1 MIVSGLDS
9 RRRPPLPSR
18 LPSGRCPAGSPPVF
32 LQRMAQSSGAAAALR
47 RPLAAHIM
55 DFAIPAAILLA
66 VLVVLAPVP
75 APLVDVLL
83 AINLTVS
90 VLALLGALAAR
101 TPLDM
106 SVFPTFLLGITL
118 VRLVL
123 NIATTRLILSRAA
136 LDGTAAAGE
145 VVEAF
150 GQFVAANNLVVGG
163 VIFAII
169 AIVQFVVITAGS
181 TRTSEVAARFAL
193 DGLPGR
199 QMAIDTEVNAGTVT
213 REQARRMRLDLQRQ
227 ADFFAAMDGASRF
240 VRGEAVASVII
251 TAINILGG
259 LAIGVVEHGM
269 PVDKALNV
277 YSRLTIGD
285 GLSASIPA
293 LFISVATGLLVSRS
307 SQSVD
312 LSREFSRQFTAK
324 PHVLAI
330 TGVFLALLSLSGLP
344 FLPLAGMAAVTLT
357 GAVVLGR
364 RAAVEA
370 DADGEPDRDL
380 PVVRPAKTATQKP
393 NPAADVLTDDRVVV
407 EVGRGLV
414 SLVAGNGPLL
424 TRASTLRTALA
435 ADLGLVL
442 PQVAFRDD
450 LTLPDRGYRISV
462 AGDAVVEDEIPAG
475 RLLAVL
481 PPGTSSPVDGDT
493 AIDPL
498 SGRTGTWV
506 GHAQAETCRL
516 RGATVLD
523 DAGIV
528 ARSLESAVR
537 RRADRLL
544 TRDAANRLVESLRA
558 AQPAVVEQIVPGV
571 LTVARIQRT
580 LQCLLREGVPIRP
593 LAELLEL
600 MSDHAAEAAE
610 PWQLAEIVRRRLA
623 GTICRRARDP
633 QGRLTAVRLAGV
645 AVDAIAKSARGTAPR
660 VSAKLVAEV
669 RRAVRTAVER
679 GGQPALLVPAAA
691 RRLVREAVGRH
702 LPDVV
707 VLADEETLDEPRLEV
722 FATVGSAEVARAA

>member
-1 MIVSGLDS
+1 
-9 RRRPPLPSR
+9 
-18 LPSGRCPAGSPPVF
+18 
-32 LQRMAQSSGAAAALR
+32 MAQSSGAAAALR

-66 VLVVLAPVP
+66 VMVVLAPVP

-213 REQARRMRLDLQRQ
+213 REQARRMRLELQRQ

-251 TAINILGG
+251 TAINVLGG

-285 GLSASIPA
+285 GLSAAIPA

-324 PHVLAI
+324 PHLLAI

-357 GAVVLGR
+357 AAVVLGR
-364 RAAVEA
+364 RPAIEA
-370 DADGEPDRDL
+370 DVEDELDREL
-380 PVVRPAKTATQKP
+380 PSARPAKTSTKAATQKST
-393 NPAADVLTDDRVVV
+393 PAADVLADDRVVV

-414 SLVAGNGPLL
+414 GLVTGNGPLL
-424 TRASTLRTALA
+424 ERASALRTSLA

-450 LTLPDRGYRISV
+450 LTLPGRGYRISV

-481 PPGTSSPVDGDT
+481 QPGTSSPVDGDA

-498 SGRTGTWV
+498 TGRTGTWV

-544 TRDAANRLVESLRA
+544 TRDAANRLVESLRT

-633 QGRLTAVRLAGV
+633 LGRLTAVRLAGG
-645 AVDAIAKSARGTAPR
+645 AVDAITKTARGTAPR
-660 VSAKLVAEV
+660 ISAKLVADV
-669 RRAVRTAVER
+669 RRAVRTAMER
-679 GGQPALLVPAAA
+679 GGQPVLLVPAAA

-722 FATVGSAEVARAA
+722 FATVGMTEAARAA

>member
-1 MIVSGLDS
+1 
-9 RRRPPLPSR
+9 
-18 LPSGRCPAGSPPVF
+18 
-32 LQRMAQSSGAAAALR
+32 MAQSSATAAAPR
-47 RPLAAHIM
+47 RPVVAHVM
-55 DFAIPAAILLA
+55 DFAMPAAILLA

-83 AINLTVS
+83 AVNLTVS
-90 VLALLGALAAR
+90 VVALLGALAAR

-136 LDGTAAAGE
+136 LDGTTAAGE

-169 AIVQFVVITAGS
+169 AIVQFVVITAGA

-199 QMAIDTEVNAGTVT
+199 QMAIDTEVNAGTLT

-251 TAINILGG
+251 TLVNLVGG

-269 PVDKALNV
+269 PIEKAMNV

-293 LFISVATGLLVSRS
+293 LFISVATGLLISRS
-307 SQSVD
+307 SQAVD
-312 LSREFSRQFTAK
+312 LSREFGRQFTAK

-344 FLPLAGMAAVTLT
+344 FLPLAGMAAITLG

-364 RAAVEA
+364 RTLPTSGAEDDDAAA
-370 DADGEPDRDL
+370 DADAPAPRT
-380 PVVRPAKTATQKP
+380 VRAPGRSAADTS
-393 NPAADVLTDDRVVV
+393 NPAADVLADDRVLV
-407 EVGRGLV
+407 ELGSGLV
-414 SLVAGNGPLL
+414 GIAAGGGPLL
-424 TRASTLRTALA
+424 GQVSGLRTALA

-442 PQVAFRDD
+442 PQVAIRDD
-450 LTLPDRGYRISV
+450 LTLPARGYRISV
-462 AGDAVVEDEIPAG
+462 AGDVVVESEIPEA
-475 RLLAVL
+475 RMLAVL
-481 PPGTSSPVDGDT
+481 PPGTPSPVDGAAT
-493 AIDPL
+493 VDPL
-498 SGRTGTWV
+498 TGRTGTWV
-506 GHAQAETCRL
+506 AHAQAETCRL

-523 DAGIV
+523 DAGV
-528 ARSLESAVR
+528 VGRSLESAVR

-600 MSDHAAEAAE
+600 MSDHAAEATE
-610 PWQLAEIVRRRLA
+610 PPQLAEIVRRRMA
-623 GTICRRARDP
+623 GTICRRARDSD
-633 QGRLTAVRLAGV
+633 GRLTAVRLAGD
-645 AVDAIAKSARGTAPR
+645 AVDAIVTSARGAAPR
-660 VSAKLVAEV
+660 ASARLAAEV

-679 GGQPALLVPAAA
+679 GGQPVLLVPGGA
-691 RRLVREAVGRH
+691 RRAVREAFVRH
-702 LPDVV
+702 LPDLV
-707 VLADEETLDEPRLEV
+707 VLAEEETLDEPRLEV
-722 FATVGSAEVARAA
+722 FATVGSAEAARAA

>member
-1 MIVSGLDS
+1 
-9 RRRPPLPSR
+9 
-18 LPSGRCPAGSPPVF
+18 
-32 LQRMAQSSGAAAALR
+32 MAQSSGAAAALR

-123 NIATTRLILSRAA
+123 NIATTRLVLSRAA

-169 AIVQFVVITAGS
+169 AIVQFIVITAGS

-213 REQARRMRLDLQRQ
+213 REQARRMRLELQRQ

-269 PVDKALNV
+269 PVEKALNV

-285 GLSASIPA
+285 GLSAAIPA

-324 PHVLAI
+324 PHLLAI

-357 GAVVLGR
+357 AAVVLGR
-364 RAAVEA
+364 RPAIEA
-370 DADGEPDRDL
+370 DADDELDREL
-380 PVVRPAKTATQKP
+380 PSVRPAKNSTKAATQKST
-393 NPAADVLTDDRVVV
+393 PAADVLADDRVVV

-414 SLVAGNGPLL
+414 GLVAGNGPLL
-424 TRASTLRTALA
+424 ERASTLRTSLA

-450 LTLPDRGYRISV
+450 LTLPGRGYRISV

-481 PPGTSSPVDGDT
+481 QPGTSSPVDGDA

-498 SGRTGTWV
+498 TGRTGTWV

-544 TRDAANRLVESLRA
+544 TRDAANRLVESLRT

-633 QGRLTAVRLAGV
+633 LGRLTAVRLAGG
-645 AVDAIAKSARGTAPR
+645 AVDAITKTARGTAPR
-660 VSAKLVAEV
+660 ISAKLVADV

-679 GGQPALLVPAAA
+679 GGQPVLLVPAAA

-722 FATVGSAEVARAA
+722 FATVGMTEAARAA

>member
-1 MIVSGLDS
+1 
-9 RRRPPLPSR
+9 
-18 LPSGRCPAGSPPVF
+18 
-32 LQRMAQSSGAAAALR
+32 MAQPSGAAAALR
-47 RPLAAHIM
+47 RPLAAHIL

-75 APLVDVLL
+75 APLVDVML
-83 AINLTVS
+83 AVNLTVS

-150 GQFVAANNLVVGG
+150 GEFVAANNLVVGG

-199 QMAIDTEVNAGTVT
+199 QMAIDTEVNAGTLT

-227 ADFFAAMDGASRF
+227 ADFFSAMDGASRF

-251 TAINILGG
+251 TAINIVGG

-269 PVDKALNV
+269 PVEKALNV

-293 LFISVATGLLVSRS
+293 LFISVATGLLISRS

-344 FLPLAGMAAVTLT
+344 FLPLAGMAAITLT
-357 GAVVLGR
+357 AAVVLGR
-364 RAAVEA
+364 RPAVDSDIDE
-370 DADGEPDRDL
+370 EPDHDV
-380 PVVRPAKTATQKP
+380 PAVRPTKVGSRAKAGPQNST
-393 NPAADVLTDDRVVV
+393 PAADVLTDDRVVV
-407 EVGRGLV
+407 EIGRGLV
-414 SLVAGNGPLL
+414 GLVAGNGPLL
-424 TRASTLRTALA
+424 ERVSTLRTALA
-435 ADLGLVL
+435 ADLGVVL

-450 LTLPDRGYRISV
+450 LSLPERGYRISV

-475 RLLAVL
+475 RMLAVL
-481 PPGTSSPVDGDT
+481 PLGTSSPVDGDA

-633 QGRLTAVRLAGV
+633 QGRLTAVRLAGD
-645 AVDAIAKSARGTAPR
+645 AVDAITKTARGSAPR

-679 GGQPALLVPAAA
+679 GGQPVLLVPAAA

-707 VLADEETLDEPRLEV
+707 VLADEETLDEARLEV
-722 FATVGSAEVARAA
+722 FATVGSAETARAA

>member
-1 MIVSGLDS
+1 
-9 RRRPPLPSR
+9 
-18 LPSGRCPAGSPPVF
+18 
-32 LQRMAQSSGAAAALR
+32 MAQSSGAAAALR

-66 VLVVLAPVP
+66 VMVVLAPVP

-136 LDGTAAAGE
+136 LDGTVAAGE

-213 REQARRMRLDLQRQ
+213 REQARRMRLELQRQ

-269 PVDKALNV
+269 PVEKALNV

-285 GLSASIPA
+285 GLSAAIPA

-324 PHVLAI
+324 PHLLAI

-357 GAVVLGR
+357 AAVVLGR
-364 RAAVEA
+364 RPAIEA
-370 DADGEPDRDL
+370 DAEDEPDREL
-380 PVVRPAKTATQKP
+380 PSVRPAKTSTKAATQKST
-393 NPAADVLTDDRVVV
+393 PAADVLADDRVVV

-414 SLVAGNGPLL
+414 GLVAGNGPLL
-424 TRASTLRTALA
+424 ERASALRTSLA

-450 LTLPDRGYRISV
+450 LTLPGRGYRISV

-481 PPGTSSPVDGDT
+481 QPGTSSPVDGDA

-498 SGRTGTWV
+498 TGRTGTWV

-544 TRDAANRLVESLRA
+544 TRDAANRLVESLRT

-633 QGRLTAVRLAGV
+633 LGRLTAVRLAGG
-645 AVDAIAKSARGTAPR
+645 AVDAITKTARGTAPR
-660 VSAKLVAEV
+660 ISAKLVADV
-669 RRAVRTAVER
+669 RRAVRTAMER
-679 GGQPALLVPAAA
+679 GGQPVLLVPAAA

-722 FATVGSAEVARAA
+722 FATVGMTEAARAA

>member
-1 MIVSGLDS
+1 
-9 RRRPPLPSR
+9 
-18 LPSGRCPAGSPPVF
+18 
-32 LQRMAQSSGAAAALR
+32 
-47 RPLAAHIM
+47 M

-123 NIATTRLILSRAA
+123 NIATTRLVLSRAA

-169 AIVQFVVITAGS
+169 AIVQFIVITAGS

-213 REQARRMRLDLQRQ
+213 REQARRMRLELQRQ

-269 PVDKALNV
+269 PVEKALNV

-285 GLSASIPA
+285 GLSAAIPA

-324 PHVLAI
+324 PHLLAI

-357 GAVVLGR
+357 AAVVLGR
-364 RAAVEA
+364 RPAIEA
-370 DADGEPDRDL
+370 DADDELDREL
-380 PVVRPAKTATQKP
+380 PSVRPAKNSTKAATQKST
-393 NPAADVLTDDRVVV
+393 PAADVLADDRVVV

-414 SLVAGNGPLL
+414 GLVAGNGPLL
-424 TRASTLRTALA
+424 ERASTLRTSLA

-450 LTLPDRGYRISV
+450 LTLPGRGYRISV

-481 PPGTSSPVDGDT
+481 QPGTSSPVDGDA

-498 SGRTGTWV
+498 TGRTGTWV

-544 TRDAANRLVESLRA
+544 TRDAANRLVESLRT

-600 MSDHAAEAAE
+600 MSDHAAEAAK

-633 QGRLTAVRLAGV
+633 LGRLTAVRLAGG
-645 AVDAIAKSARGTAPR
+645 AVDAITKTARGTAPR
-660 VSAKLVAEV
+660 ISAKLVADV

-679 GGQPALLVPAAA
+679 GGQPVLLVPAAA

-722 FATVGSAEVARAA
+722 FATVGMTEAARAA

>member
-1 MIVSGLDS
+1 
-9 RRRPPLPSR
+9 
-18 LPSGRCPAGSPPVF
+18 
-32 LQRMAQSSGAAAALR
+32 MAQSSGAAAALR

-66 VLVVLAPVP
+66 VMVVLAPVP

-213 REQARRMRLDLQRQ
+213 REQARRMRLELQRQ

-285 GLSASIPA
+285 GLSAAIPA

-324 PHVLAI
+324 PHLLAI

-357 GAVVLGR
+357 AAVVLGR
-364 RAAVEA
+364 RPAIEA
-370 DADGEPDRDL
+370 DAEDEPDREL
-380 PVVRPAKTATQKP
+380 PSVRPAKTSTKAATQKST
-393 NPAADVLTDDRVVV
+393 PAADVLADDRVVV

-414 SLVAGNGPLL
+414 GLVAGNGPLL
-424 TRASTLRTALA
+424 ERASALRTSLA

-450 LTLPDRGYRISV
+450 LTLPGRGYRISV

-481 PPGTSSPVDGDT
+481 QPGTSSPVDGDA

-498 SGRTGTWV
+498 TGRTGTWV

-544 TRDAANRLVESLRA
+544 TRDAANRLVESLRT

-633 QGRLTAVRLAGV
+633 LGRLTAVRLAGG
-645 AVDAIAKSARGTAPR
+645 AVDAITKTARGTAPR
-660 VSAKLVAEV
+660 ISAKLVADV

-679 GGQPALLVPAAA
+679 GGQPVLLVPAAA

-722 FATVGSAEVARAA
+722 FATVGMTEAARAA

>member
-1 MIVSGLDS
+1 MAQPLGTVAAF
-9 RRRPPLPSR
+9 RRPVS
-18 LPSGRCPAGSPPVF
+18 
-32 LQRMAQSSGAAAALR
+32 
-47 RPLAAHIM
+47 AHIM

-75 APLVDVLL
+75 AALVDVLL
-83 AINLTVS
+83 AINLTIS
-90 VLALLGALAAR
+90 VVALLGALAAR

-118 VRLVL
+118 IRLVL

-136 LDGTAAAGE
+136 IDGTAAAGE

-150 GQFVAANNLVVGG
+150 GEFVAANNLVVGA

-169 AIVQFVVITAGS
+169 SIVQLIVITAGA

-199 QMAIDTEVNAGTVT
+199 QMAIDTEVNAGSLT
-213 REQARRMRLDLQRQ
+213 REQARRMRNDLQRQ
-227 ADFFAAMDGASRF
+227 ADFFASMDGASRF
-240 VRGEAVASVII
+240 VRGESIASMII
-251 TAINILGG
+251 IVVNVVGG

-269 PVDKALNV
+269 AVDKALGV
-277 YSRLTIGD
+277 YARLTIGD
-285 GLSASIPA
+285 GLSSAVPA

-307 SQSVD
+307 SQAVD
-312 LSREFSRQFTAK
+312 LSREFGRQFTAK

-344 FLPLAGMAAVTLT
+344 FLPLAGMAAITLT
-357 GAVVLGR
+357 AAVVIGR
-364 RAAVEA
+364 RSASA
-370 DADGEPDRDL
+370 DASSDELADDADALAGTSRRALAKPASPADDL
-380 PVVRPAKTATQKP
+380 LA
-393 NPAADVLTDDRVVV
+393 DDRVAI
-407 EVGRGLV
+407 ELGRGLLG
-414 SLVAGNGPLL
+414 LVGRNGPLL
-424 TRASTLRTALA
+424 ERVSALRTAVV
-435 ADLGLVL
+435 ADLGVVL
-442 PQVAFRDD
+442 PQVALRDD
-450 LTLPDRGYRISV
+450 LALPDRGYRITI
-462 AGDAVVEDEIPAG
+462 AGDVIGEAEIPAG
-475 RLLAVL
+475 RMMAIMAAGE
-481 PPGTSSPVDGDT
+481 PSPVAGAA

-498 SGRTGTWV
+498 TGRTGTWV

-523 DAGIV
+523 DAGCV
-528 ARSLESAVR
+528 ARGLEAAVR

-558 AQPAVVEQIVPGV
+558 AQPAVVDQIVPGV
-571 LTVARIQRT
+571 LSVARIQRT

-633 QGRLTAVRLAGV
+633 QGRLTAVRLAGG
-645 AVDAIAKSARGTAPR
+645 AVEAVVRSARGAAAR
-660 VSAKLVAEV
+660 VPAKLVNDL
-669 RRAVRTAVER
+669 RRATRAAIER
-679 GGQPALLVPAAA
+679 GGQPVVLVPAAS
-691 RRLVREAVGRH
+691 RRTIREAFARH
-702 LPDVV
+702 LPDLV
-707 VLADEETLDEPRLEV
+707 VLAEEETLDEDRLEV
-722 FATVGSAEVARAA
+722 FATVGSVEGARAA

>member
-1 MIVSGLDS
+1 MAHSVGTAVSAS
-9 RRRPPLPSR
+9 RPTS
-18 LPSGRCPAGSPPVF
+18 AT
-32 LQRMAQSSGAAAALR
+32 
-47 RPLAAHIM
+47 LA
-55 DFAIPAAILLA
+55 DFALPVALLLA

-75 APLVDVLL
+75 PPLVDLLL
-83 AINLTVS
+83 AANLTVS

-101 TPLDM
+101 TPLEM
-106 SVFPTFLLGITL
+106 SVFPTFLLGATL

-136 LDGTAAAGE
+136 VDGPAAAGR

-150 GQFVAANNLVVGG
+150 GEFVAANDLIVGG
-163 VIFAII
+163 IVFGII

-213 REQARRMRLDLQRQ
+213 REQARRMRLELQRQ

-269 PVDKALNV
+269 PVEKALNV

-285 GLSASIPA
+285 GLSAAIPA

-324 PHVLAI
+324 PHLLAI

-357 GAVVLGR
+357 AAVVLGR
-364 RAAVEA
+364 RPAIEA
-370 DADGEPDRDL
+370 DADDELDREL
-380 PVVRPAKTATQKP
+380 PSVRPAKNSTKAATQKST
-393 NPAADVLTDDRVVV
+393 PAADVLADDRVVV

-414 SLVAGNGPLL
+414 GLVAGNGPLL
-424 TRASTLRTALA
+424 ERASTLRTSLA

-450 LTLPDRGYRISV
+450 LTLPGRGYRISV

-481 PPGTSSPVDGDT
+481 QPGTSSPVDGDA

-498 SGRTGTWV
+498 TGRTGTWV

-544 TRDAANRLVESLRA
+544 TRDAANRLVESLRT

-633 QGRLTAVRLAGV
+633 LGRLTAVRLAGG
-645 AVDAIAKSARGTAPR
+645 AVDAITKTARGTAPR
-660 VSAKLVAEV
+660 ISAKLVADV

-679 GGQPALLVPAAA
+679 GGQPVLLVPAAA

-722 FATVGSAEVARAA
+722 FATVGMTEAARAA